1 MKRILL
7 LPLIAAMA
15 MIISCDEESNN
26 NPPNLPDA
34 LTSYEGTL
42 SIDTTATEITC
53 DIIFNEAYSACDITI
68 NNMKFAPAMPPVNI
82 KMASVPCSIGE
93 EALHIMGDSII
104 PIIEM
109 NGVTMP
115 GTAYVVKNF
124 NGEIKDS
131 DFRFSAAIGTMGVF
145 TFNGN
150 KLTDDSV
157 EFPEVTPSDSI
168 DSPVVAPSD
177 SLVDAGTVE
186 RPYIGTLYVTAL
198 DSTSFV
204 CQDVVT
210 VLLITPAN
218 GSCDIYIEG
227 AKFAEGMPVT
237 VNILLEDIKLEISDS
252 TYTFLETEV
261 ITPKVEMPGGE
272 YVAMSEYN
280 FSYLSGTISSDKTT
294 FSAEMTKGSFYY
306 SGK

>member
-1 MKRILL
+1 MKKILL

-15 MIISCDEESNN
+15 MIISCDEESSKT
-26 NPPNLPDA
+26 PPTLPNT
-34 LTSYEGTL
+34 LTSYEGIL
-42 SIDTTATEITC
+42 SIDTIATEITC
-53 DIIFNEAYSACDITI
+53 EIMFNEAYSACDVTI
-68 NNMKFAPAMPPVNI
+68 KNMKFAPAMPPVNI
-82 KMASVPCSIGE
+82 KMTSVPCSIDE
-93 EALHIMGDSII
+93 EVVYIAADSIV
-104 PIIEM
+104 PTIEM

-115 GTAYVVKNF
+115 DTAYAVKNF

-131 DFRFSAAIGTMGVF
+131 YFRFSAAIGAMGVF

-157 EFPEVTPSDSI
+157 ELPEVTPSDSI
-168 DSPVVAPSD
+168 ESPEVTPSD
-177 SLVDAGTVE
+177 SLVEIGTIE
-186 RPYIGTLYVTAL
+186 RPYIGTLDVTAL

-210 VLLITPAN
+210 TLLITPAN
-218 GSCDIYIEG
+218 GSCDIYIKG

-237 VNILLEDIKLEISDS
+237 VNILLEDIKLEISDN

-280 FSYLSGTISSDKTT
+280 FSYLSGEISGRNLSFFAT
-294 FSAEMTKGSFYY
+294 MTKGSFSY
-306 SGK
+306 SSK